1 MIGRGFNRK
10 MEGKNETPWFMQK
23 KAVVVLSHTFALGQ
37 RSAWVINMDNYPITE
52 GGYSNVLSRVVVRVA

>member
-52 GGYSNVLSRVVVRVA
+52 GGLQ